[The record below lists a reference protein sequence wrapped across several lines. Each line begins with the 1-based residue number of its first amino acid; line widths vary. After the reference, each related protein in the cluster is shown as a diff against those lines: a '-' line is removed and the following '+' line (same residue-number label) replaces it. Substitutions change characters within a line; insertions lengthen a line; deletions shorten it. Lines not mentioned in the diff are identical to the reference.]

1 MEKNLQ
7 LGYDIGITNIP
18 QQKEVFMKISKS
30 ETRSSIKTLP
40 EIRYEDQQLSSF
52 SGLVIF
58 QKLFQAI
65 DLKERLRRCFSHLK
79 SSSTFG
85 LHNIAFL
92 LVVHM
97 IIGWRRLADVQY
109 YKDDPMVLRAL
120 GLKRLPHVSVIS
132 RSLKEMDDRC
142 VEKVGDLSCGIVR
155 DRLHQE
161 SFSILTFDFDGS
173 VVSTLSGKTE
183 GTAVGFN
190 KKKKGARSYYPLLA
204 TVAQTG
210 QVYRIRN
217 RSGNVHDSN
226 GARAFIAE
234 VLNEARME
242 FPYTRLES
250 RLDSAHFNEDTCF
263 WMNQSGIEF
272 TISVPFERFSELKG
286 FIESRKRW
294 RRVNKDWS
302 FFEMD
307 WRPRKW
313 NKNFRF
319 IFYRQ
324 KAHKQRKGPI
334 QLDLFVP
341 LDTRYDYKVVVTNKT
356 VKAKAVLFFHNGRG
370 SQETIFGDMK
380 TDCPLD
386 YIPTRRRVGN
396 EIWMLSAVMAHN
408 LSHEIQMRSLKRT
421 IMTSP
426 KRACRYV
433 FEKLGTLR
441 HRLIQRAGRF
451 TRPNGVLTL
460 TMSGNKTVADEI
472 CALINAA
479 AVAQ

>member
-1 MEKNLQ
+1 
-7 LGYDIGITNIP
+7 
-18 QQKEVFMKISKS
+18 MKKSRS

-58 QKLFQAI
+58 QKLFQSI
-65 DLKERLRRCFSHLK
+65 GFKERLRRCFAHLK
-79 SSSTFG
+79 TSSTFG

-92 LVVHM
+92 LVIHM

-142 VEKVGDLSCGIVR
+142 ADKLGDLNCGIVNE
-155 DRLHQE
+155 RLHHE
-161 SFSILTFDFDGS
+161 CFPILTFDFDGS
-173 VVSTLSGKTE
+173 VISTMSGKTE

-210 QVYRIRN
+210 QVYRVRN

-226 GARAFIAE
+226 GAQEFIAE
-234 VLNEARME
+234 VLTEAREE
-242 FPYTRLES
+242 FPHTRLES
-250 RLDSAHFNEDTCF
+250 RLDSAHFNERTCF
-263 WMNQSGIEF
+263 WMDQTGIEF

-294 RRVNKDWS
+294 RRINKDWS

-307 WRPRKW
+307 WRPKKW
-313 NKNFRF
+313 DNNFRF

-324 KAHKQRKGPI
+324 KVLKQRKGPI
-334 QLDLFVP
+334 QLNLFVP
-341 LDTRYDYKVVVTNKT
+341 VDTKYDYKVVVTNKT
-356 VKAKAVLFFHNGRG
+356 VKAKAVLLFHNGRG

-380 TDCPLD
+380 TDCPFD

-396 EIWMLSAVMAHN
+396 EIWMHCAVMAHN

-421 IMTSP
+421 IITSP

-433 FEKLGTLR
+433 FEKLGTIR
-441 HRLIQRAGRF
+441 HRIIQRAGRF

-460 TMSGNKTVADEI
+460 TMSGNKALANEI
-472 CALINAA
+472 GGFLDAA
-479 AVAQ
+479 AKA

>member
-7 LGYDIGITNIP
+7 LYYDIGYQNKS
-18 QQKEVFMKISKS
+18 QQKEVFMKKS
-30 ETRSSIKTLP
+30 RSDTRSSIKSLP

-58 QKLFQAI
+58 QKLFQS
-65 DLKERLRRCFSHLK
+65 LEFKERLRRCFSHLK

-92 LVVHM
+92 LVIHM

-142 VEKVGDLSCGIVR
+142 VEKLGDLNCDLVK
-155 DRLHQE
+155 DRLHHE
-161 SFSILTFDFDGS
+161 RFSILTFDFDGS
-173 VVSTLSGKTE
+173 VISTQSGKTE

-234 VLNEARME
+234 VLNEARTE
-242 FPYTRLES
+242 FPTTRLES

-263 WMNQSGIEF
+263 WMDQNGIEF
-272 TISVPFERFSELKG
+272 TISVPFERFTELKG
-286 FIESRKRW
+286 FIQTRKRW
-294 RRVNKDWS
+294 RKIDKEWT

-307 WRPRKW
+307 WRPKKW
-313 NKNFRF
+313 NQNFRF

-324 KAHKQRKGPI
+324 KVHKQRKGPI
-334 QLDLFVP
+334 QLNLFVP
-341 LDTRYDYKVVVTNKT
+341 MDMEYDYKVVVTNKN

-421 IMTSP
+421 VMTSP
-426 KRACRYV
+426 KRACRYI

-441 HRLIQRAGRF
+441 HRLVQKAGRF

-460 TMSGNKTVADEI
+460 TLSGNKAIADEI
-472 CALINAA
+472 SNFIDAA
-479 AVAQ
+479 AVIQ

>member
-1 MEKNLQ
+1 MRPDRRFLSVF
-7 LGYDIGITNIP
+7 G
-18 QQKEVFMKISKS
+18 QQ
-30 ETRSSIKTLP
+30 
-40 EIRYEDQQLSSF
+40 
-52 SGLVIF
+52 
-58 QKLFQAI
+58 
-65 DLKERLRRCFSHLK
+65 C
-79 SSSTFG
+79 
-85 LHNIAFL
+85 
-92 LVVHM
+92 
-97 IIGWRRLADVQY
+97 
-109 YKDDPMVLRAL
+109 
-120 GLKRLPHVSVIS
+120 
-132 RSLKEMDDRC
+132 
-142 VEKVGDLSCGIVR
+142 
-155 DRLHQE
+155 
-161 SFSILTFDFDGS
+161 
-173 VVSTLSGKTE
+173 
-183 GTAVGFN
+183 
-190 KKKKGARSYYPLLA
+190 
-204 TVAQTG
+204 
-210 QVYRIRN
+210 
-217 RSGNVHDSN
+217 
-226 GARAFIAE
+226 
-234 VLNEARME
+234 
-242 FPYTRLES
+242 
-250 RLDSAHFNEDTCF
+250 
-263 WMNQSGIEF
+263 
-272 TISVPFERFSELKG
+272 
-286 FIESRKRW
+286 
-294 RRVNKDWS
+294 
-302 FFEMD
+302 
-307 WRPRKW
+307 
-313 NKNFRF
+313 FRF

-472 CALINAA
+472 CALINVA